1 MIANIGDSMNRR
13 EKMQAGCGHL
23 SPREIEQSLHGRLPV
38 GRRTAF
44 AQHQSE
50 GCIPCSLLA
59 TDLEVFRNVFER
71 GLLETERREFDGSRA
86 ITKARLRQEL
96 EAFDAKRGHKP
107 LFRFS
112 WNLAAGLAAAAM
124 LAVLFIG
131 PALIEGPGDHVSIAG
146 IDVDAMTYSAPS
158 MVRGA
163 ESHRE
168 LWARAGA
175 AYNAGDYGAAERIFS
190 KLEQGEFARDA
201 LLYRGV
207 SLLMLGRHD
216 EALEVLERSREIA
229 DGAAVNYYAGL
240 AALGSGDRDL
250 ATRALEEA
258 AASGGEFG
266 ERAQTALSLLDTP

>member
-1 MIANIGDSMNRR
+1 MVSGNSVA
-13 EKMQAGCGHL
+13 L
-23 SPREIEQSLHGRLPV
+23 SPSSNATLTLEVVLDADSKGV
-38 GRRTAF
+38 SGAF
-44 AQHQSE
+44 VAI
-50 GCIPCSLLA
+50 GWDF
-59 TDLEVFRNVFER
+59 DLENELNLIAFEEIAWSNESGTRELSALRNIPHE
-71 GLLETERREFDGSRA
+71 SS
-86 ITKARLRQEL
+86 QEST
-96 EAFDAKRGHKP
+96 G
-107 LFRFS
+107 
-112 WNLAAGLAAAAM
+112 
-124 LAVLFIG
+124 
-131 PALIEGPGDHVSIAG
+131 ALIEGPGDRRSIAG
-146 IDVDAMTYSAPS
+146 IDVEAMAYSAPS

-190 KLEQGEFARDA
+190 KLEQGEFARDG

-266 ERAQTALSLLDTP
+266 ERAQTALSRLDTP